1 MAKIFYVWDVT
12 AQDWIG
18 EVAISIPYINQ
29 TSAEV
34 QTELRS
40 IWGGSSGTYTGLSEA
55 QLDSISNLFQASTVE
70 TLYPIESFY
79 TYSESDYTFTTADA
93 PGVNNLI
100 PRVKAI
106 SGVNRMV
113 FNRQY
118 RLCIA
123 NDSTQNYMLLTPRTS
138 TDCWNLTL
146 VNLYGVTSSYGIAIG
161 IIPFISVSSGTPTLA
176 GSYLG
181 FAAFTSNGVAT
192 CTVWGDYAINRRNSK
207 YAASSDS
214 NRRLQILYE
223 LAEETQPT
231 PEPLPDP
238 YNPGGTS
245 ETGGGDGDFG
255 VNRFGDGIDDETI
268 TQPDYDALDQLE
280 RSVLGSNFVSIY
292 NPTRANVQAL
302 KNYLWS
308 SQIGDTLKKLYNN
321 PMDSI
326 ISLHM
331 VPVTPTTTTG
341 TIHIGGTDT
350 EVEGRPVTNQYVT
363 LSCGSLTI
371 GEYWAAYLDYNPY
384 TKLYLYLPFCGMH
397 SVDTDEFMGQ
407 TLSIRYDVD
416 VVTGDCLCSV
426 SGSRAGGMSTIL
438 YQYAG
443 NCSVEIPVS
452 AANYNARISAGLGL
466 VGSAVGIAAA
476 AATGGMTAPLAATA
490 VASTA
495 ANVLS
500 GKTRVE
506 RSGALAGSAAW
517 MGPLKPYLILVQP
530 TQCLPDGQ
538 ASFTGYPSY
547 ITAAVGDLTGYTEF
561 AEIHLDGIAAT
572 DAEKAEI
579 EQILRTGVIL

>member
-1 MAKIFYVWDVT
+1 
-12 AQDWIG
+12 
-18 EVAISIPYINQ
+18 
-29 TSAEV
+29 
-34 QTELRS
+34 
-40 IWGGSSGTYTGLSEA
+40 
-55 QLDSISNLFQASTVE
+55 
-70 TLYPIESFY
+70 
-79 TYSESDYTFTTADA
+79 
-93 PGVNNLI
+93 
-100 PRVKAI
+100 
-106 SGVNRMV
+106 
-113 FNRQY
+113 
-118 RLCIA
+118 
-123 NDSTQNYMLLTPRTS
+123 
-138 TDCWNLTL
+138 
-146 VNLYGVTSSYGIAIG
+146 
-161 IIPFISVSSGTPTLA
+161 
-176 GSYLG
+176 
-181 FAAFTSNGVAT
+181 
-192 CTVWGDYAINRRNSK
+192 
-207 YAASSDS
+207 
-214 NRRLQILYE
+214 
-223 LAEETQPT
+223 
-231 PEPLPDP
+231 
-238 YNPGGTS
+238 
-245 ETGGGDGDFG
+245 
-255 VNRFGDGIDDETI
+255 
-268 TQPDYDALDQLE
+268 
-280 RSVLGSNFVSIY
+280 
-292 NPTRANVQAL
+292 
-302 KNYLWS
+302 
-308 SQIGDTLKKLYNN
+308 
-321 PMDSI
+321 
-326 ISLHM
+326 
-331 VPVTPTTTTG
+331 
-341 TIHIGGTDT
+341 
-350 EVEGRPVTNQYVT
+350 
-363 LSCGSLTI
+363 
-371 GEYWAAYLDYNPY
+371 
-384 TKLYLYLPFCGMH
+384 MH

-561 AEIHLDGIAAT
+561 AEIHLEGIAAT

>member
-1 MAKIFYVWDVT
+1 MRTFLP
-12 AQDWIG
+12 
-18 EVAISIPYINQ
+18 AIIPYDIPEEYRSTSYTFKMVFPDGKYLVNSSSFGTSGSTVTYYPYNQ
-29 TSAEV
+29 NNVLMGSLVYAPNLSNPSSTTSA
-34 QTELRS
+34 R
-40 IWGGSSGTYTGLSEA
+40 
-55 QLDSISNLFQASTVE
+55 
-70 TLYPIESFY
+70 
-79 TYSESDYTFTTADA
+79 
-93 PGVNNLI
+93 GVI
-100 PRVKAI
+100 
-106 SGVNRMV
+106 
-113 FNRQY
+113 
-118 RLCIA
+118 
-123 NDSTQNYMLLTPRTS
+123 MLLTNQISGDVLDPGG
-138 TDCWNLTL
+138 NLDVVIVYDQYMSDQTP
-146 VNLYGVTSSYGIAIG
+146 YASRDSSLSLTGT
-161 IIPFISVSSGTPTLA
+161 TPT
-176 GSYLG
+176 YTF
-181 FAAFTSNGVAT
+181 FASEQANVP
-192 CTVWGDYAINRRNSK
+192 
-207 YAASSDS
+207 
-214 NRRLQILYE
+214 L
-223 LAEETQPT
+223 P
-231 PEPLPDP
+231 PEPGDDP
-238 YNPGGTS
+238 YSGGGTS
-245 ETGGGDGDFG
+245 ETGGGGGDFG

-292 NPTRANVQAL
+292 NPTRTNVQAL

-561 AEIHLDGIAAT
+561 AEIHLEGIAAT

>member
-1 MAKIFYVWDVT
+1 MGPRLCMAKIFYVYDEATAVFTGETVYLNIPNIQVT
-12 AQDWIG
+12 STEW
-18 EVAISIPYINQ
+18 
-29 TSAEV
+29 
-34 QTELRS
+34 QTELRNIFGVS
-40 IWGGSSGTYTGLSEA
+40 SGSSHIMTDDEISVCASYMNQGEAITFVPAGFVYNGVTYTIQGGAGEGAIVSA
-55 QLDSISNLFQASTVE
+55 FRSITNIGT
-70 TLYPIESFY
+70 
-79 TYSESDYTFTTADA
+79 
-93 PGVNNLI
+93 VNNG
-100 PRVKAI
+100 
-106 SGVNRMV
+106 SY
-113 FNRQY
+113 Y
-118 RLCIA
+118 RLCA
-123 NDSTQNYMLLTPRTS
+123 NTEYPNLNYLRVHGTPAT
-138 TDCWNLTL
+138 
-146 VNLYGVTSSYGIAIG
+146 YGFILDRIYKSSIQSSSSLIIG
-161 IIPFISVSSGTPTLA
+161 IKPRIINDALYAVTAGFVAISTNNRLVSVNV
-176 GSYLG
+176 Y
-181 FAAFTSNGVAT
+181 
-192 CTVWGDYAINRRNSK
+192 RNSGNVNWNIESESVTNAFLAV
-207 YAASSDS
+207 YTAAED
-214 NRRLQILYE
+214 
-223 LAEETQPT
+223 APT
-231 PEPLPDP
+231 PGGDDP

-245 ETGGGDGDFG
+245 DTGGGGGDFG

-268 TQPDYDALDQLE
+268 SQPDYDALDQLE

-331 VPVTPTTTTG
+331 VPVTPTTSTG

-350 EVEGRPVTNQYVT
+350 EVDGRPVTNQYVT
-363 LSCGSLTI
+363 VNCGSLTI

-416 VVTGDCLCSV
+416 VVTGDCLCSI

-561 AEIHLDGIAAT
+561 AEIHLEGIAAT

>member
-1 MAKIFYVWDVT
+1 MEFKKVDSASGNY
-12 AQDWIG
+12 G
-18 EVAISIPYINQ
+18 GYLGYIS
-29 TSAEV
+29 
-34 QTELRS
+34 
-40 IWGGSSGTYTGLSEA
+40 GLTP
-55 QLDSISNLFQASTVE
+55 SISLPVK
-70 TLYPIESFY
+70 LL
-79 TYSESDYTFTTADA
+79 TADNVYLVA
-93 PGVNNLI
+93 AMYRSFDNTDANNRVLTSLCSVVLPDENTPGYFVGMSDVIYVLTGSTSFQDLQNAARFYLNGQVSVVAVN
-100 PRVKAI
+100 
-106 SGVNRMV
+106 
-113 FNRQY
+113 
-118 RLCIA
+118 
-123 NDSTQNYMLLTPRTS
+123 
-138 TDCWNLTL
+138 
-146 VNLYGVTSSYGIAIG
+146 
-161 IIPFISVSSGTPTLA
+161 
-176 GSYLG
+176 
-181 FAAFTSNGVAT
+181 
-192 CTVWGDYAINRRNSK
+192 DYFHSI
-207 YAASSDS
+207 
-214 NRRLQILYE
+214 QPG
-223 LAEETQPT
+223 PT
-231 PEPLPDP
+231 PGDDP
-238 YNPGGTS
+238 YSPGGTS

-292 NPTRANVQAL
+292 NPTRTNVQAL

-561 AEIHLDGIAAT
+561 AEIHLEGIAAT